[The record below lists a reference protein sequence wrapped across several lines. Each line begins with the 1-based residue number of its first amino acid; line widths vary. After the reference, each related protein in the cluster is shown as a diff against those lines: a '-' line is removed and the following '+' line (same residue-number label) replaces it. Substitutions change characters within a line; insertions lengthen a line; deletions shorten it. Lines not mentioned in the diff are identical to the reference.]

1 MAIKYGYWAKLKPTA
16 PKKITLIRSYLLL
29 KGSRVLR
36 QPYVIKHIIYNKSE
50 VKIILTGVTHKG
62 DIWWTENMKSQQKPE
77 NPQQIAPI
85 IVDSVPAAALENFLS
100 FILHAPSVFSMLENT
115 KTKNNTTGNI
125 IVSDCVNNNDGLC

>member
-1 MAIKYGYWAKLKPTA
+1 
-16 PKKITLIRSYLLL
+16 
-29 KGSRVLR
+29 
-36 QPYVIKHIIYNKSE
+36 
-50 VKIILTGVTHKG
+50 
-62 DIWWTENMKSQQKPE
+62 MKSQQKPE